1 MTSFASLDSLAEAL
15 REDEIG
21 TFEQASDF
29 AACLMPLL
37 TALGWVRDAD
47 TLLRAL
53 PHVAERIDLID
64 FRNIMAELGYVSERS
79 KGSADGIDPRLLP
92 ALFVADD
99 GTPLVILSHEGDEV
113 LAYDSRDRNL
123 ARFRAKH
130 LNGYFYIFA
139 LQEESHTTSQ
149 DSFITR
155 TMRRFRRD
163 VWLIGIASVLSSVFG
178 LVVPVFVLVVYDTV
192 IPAGSA
198 SGLYWLLPGLGLAL
212 LVDFFLRQIRGA
224 AVAQIAGRLDFLI
237 STEVFRKILSLPPT
251 GSETTTIGEQISR
264 FRSFQS
270 VRDLLNSPAATLV
283 LETPL
288 MVLATVVIWVVAPP
302 LVMVAIG
309 GMAITVLISLA
320 LLPAISRAE
329 AEAGS
334 ARAQRDQ
341 LATEIVGQQRNIR
354 ATVLGPIFMDRI
366 RPLSARAAMERLKA
380 SQLNL
385 TLQAILQGVLLLS
398 GLATLYF
405 GAQAVIDQTIT
416 TGALVASMALVSRIL
431 QPIQLGLQSLP
442 RITQMQGTIDRID
455 RLMRAKSEDSALDTK
470 VANHR
475 FSGLISI
482 RRLSVRYSSASDP
495 ALLAISV
502 DVLAGQ
508 MVAIT
513 GPSGSGKSTLLSTV
527 AGLLKPQ
534 AGSISFGG
542 VEVRH
547 LSPTEHRRYVGYL
560 AQRTDL
566 FRGSIAQNL
575 RLAKPHA
582 TFAELQAATDKAGL
596 IDEIEALPD
605 GFDTLIGDER
615 SISIPESFQ
624 QKLSIARLWLTDCPV
639 MLLDEPSQN
648 LDALGDEKLLE
659 ALEQLKGNRTVVFV
673 THRPSAMRLADRVFE
688 MTNGRLIELNKDQ
701 LPGPGASRT

>member
-1 MTSFASLDSLAEAL
+1 MTSLAALDGLAEAL
-15 REDEIG
+15 REDQIG

-64 FRNIMAELGYVSERS
+64 FRNIMAELGYVSERT
-79 KGSADGIDPRLLP
+79 KGSATNIDPRLVP

-99 GTPLVILSHEGDEV
+99 GTPLVILSHEGKEV
-113 LAYDSRDRNL
+113 VAYDSRDRTI

-130 LNGYFYIFA
+130 LQGYFYIFA
-139 LQEESHTTSQ
+139 LQDDTPSGSQ
-149 DSFITR
+149 ESFIGK

-178 LVVPVFVLVVYDTV
+178 LIVPVFVLTVYDTV
-192 IPAGSA
+192 IPAGSPN
-198 SGLYWLLPGLGLAL
+198 SLYWLLPGLGLAL
-212 LVDFFLRQIRGA
+212 LVDFLLRQIRGA

-237 STEVFRKILSLPPT
+237 STEIFRKILSLPPS
-251 GSETTTIGEQISR
+251 GSESSTIGDQISR
-264 FRSFQS
+264 FRGFQG

-288 MVLATVVIWVVAPP
+288 IVLATLVIWIVAPP
-302 LVMVAIG
+302 LVMVPLGALAVTGI
-309 GMAITVLISLA
+309 ISLG

-329 AEAGS
+329 AQAGI

-341 LATEIVGQQRNIR
+341 MATEIVGQQRNIR
-354 ATVLGPIFMDRI
+354 ATVLGATFMDRI

-380 SQLNL
+380 AQLNL
-385 TLQAILQGVLLLS
+385 TLQSVLQGVLLLS

-405 GAQAVIDQTIT
+405 GAHAVIEQTIT
-416 TGALVASMALVSRIL
+416 TGALVASMALVTRIL

-442 RITQMQGTIDRID
+442 RITQMRGTIDRID
-455 RLMRAKSEDSALDTK
+455 RLMRAKSEDNALDNK
-470 VANHR
+470 VAGHR
-475 FSGLISI
+475 FSGMISI
-482 RRLSVRYSSASDP
+482 RRLSVRYAPTSDP
-495 ALLAISV
+495 ALLAISF

-513 GPSGSGKSTLLSTV
+513 GPSGSGKSTLLSAA

-575 RLAKPHA
+575 RLARPNA
-582 TFAELQAATDKAGL
+582 TFEELRAATERAGL
-596 IDEIEALPD
+596 LDEIDALPD

-624 QKLSIARLWLTDCPV
+624 QKLSIARLWLKDCPV

-648 LDALGDEKLLE
+648 LDALGDEKLMT

-688 MTNGRLIELNKDQ
+688 MTNGRLIELKKDQ
-701 LPGPGASRT
+701 LPGPGATP